1 MNKLIVANFKMNQTP
16 SETNKYISKFLSLEK
31 NFKSQVIICP
41 PFTSIYSFVQNL
53 KNRGI
58 EIGAQNCFFKDYGAY
73 TGEISPKMLKASG
86 VQYVILGHSER
97 RTYFNESNKI
107 INQKIKA
114 ALANDLS
121 VIFCVGENEN
131 ERNKNIQNDIII
143 NQIKES
149 LKNIDNQEIKNIIIA
164 YEPVWAIGT
173 GKAIS
178 PIEADDMCKLIKDFI
193 NKNYNYNQTKV
204 LYGGSVKSGN
214 AKDLF
219 KMPNIDGALIGG
231 ASLDVEEF
239 AKIITIAENF
249 NF

>member
-16 SETNKYISKFLSLEK
+16 SETSEYISKILNLEK
-31 NFKSQVIICP
+31 NFKSGVIICP
-41 PFTSIYSFVQNL
+41 PFTSIYLFTEKL
-53 KNRGI
+53 KNSKI
-58 EIGAQNCFFKDYGAY
+58 KIGAQNCFFKDCGAY
-73 TGEISPKMLKASG
+73 TGEISPKMLKDSG

-97 RTYFNESNKI
+97 RTYFNESNEI

-114 ALANDLS
+114 AIANGLS
-121 VIFCVGENEN
+121 VIFCVGENET
-131 ERNKNIQNDIII
+131 ERNKNIQNEIII

-149 LKNIDNQEIKNIIIA
+149 LKGIDNQEIKNIIIA

-178 PIEADDMCKLIKDFI
+178 PIEADNMCKFIKDFI

-204 LYGGSVKSGN
+204 LYGGSVKNEN

-219 KMPNIDGALIGG
+219 KIPNIDGALIGG
-231 ASLDVEEF
+231 ASLDADEF
-239 AKIITIAENF
+239 AKIISIAENF
-249 NF
+249 